1 MKAFV
6 AVLASA
12 AAASAGVV
20 PAAAIPAPAFPR
32 VTPKIA
38 SRTVAVGET
47 THVHTPAAIKTI
59 QPGAITTTHHV
70 ARPVLAQQPI
80 YRQEPVIGPVATHT
94 TVEQPLYKTR
104 TITHTGV
111 QTHTAVHAQPAI
123 ATVGYAA
130 APAVATGV
138 VAGAPAALAG
148 GVVAAPAGA
157 IAGGAVYDAGLGYG
171 LGLAAPAGIIADGA
185 AIVAEH

>member
-1 MKAFV
+1 MAPGWMVYGVAEAHAF
-6 AVLASA
+6 AK
-12 AAASAGVV
+12 
-20 PAAAIPAPAFPR
+20 

-70 ARPVLAQQPI
+70 ASPVLAQQPI

-104 TITHTGV
+104 AITHTGV
-111 QTHTAVHAQPAI
+111 QTHPRV
-123 ATVGYAA
+123 AA
-130 APAVATGV
+130 APAVA
-138 VAGAPAALAG
+138 
-148 GVVAAPAGA
+148 VAAAPV
-157 IAGGAVYDAGLGYG
+157 AV
-171 LGLAAPAGIIADGA
+171 
-185 AIVAEH
+185 